1 MNIDFGKY
9 TDIVNAFVKFL
20 TDLFTNLG
28 IDLGLDDKIGGYKD
42 DLLGIAGAAKDAFK
56 D

>member
-1 MNIDFGKY
+1 MDIDFGKY
-9 TDIVNAFVKFL
+9 TDLVNAFMKFL

-28 IDLGLDDKIGGYKD
+28 IKLNFTEKLGGYKD
-42 DLLGIAGAAKDAFK
+42 DLLGIAGAAKDAFT